1 GGNYVLTLMD
11 VYGGGI
17 AVLFIA
23 IAECISLLWIYE
35 PIKTKYEVNPP
46 GIELALQ
53 IMVCFSG
60 LRNVCDDVQFMLGKK
75 PNVYWRITWSFF
87 APVILS
93 VIFIMSLVKF
103 KPLGDDSYDYPDWA
117 DAVGFCLGCLSIAQI
132 PICAIFSIFQQKGS
146 SLKNK
151 FLLST
156 KPTQDWGPSDLD
168 LRESWLE
175 FKRKSHPTLLLNS
188 IEHVNSTTHTVAV
201 PDEETFRCRVVSLK
215 ETSSLKLGARN
226 GFMFLS
232 NYYPVLNFEIL
243 FNFDIF
249 EKRIEKRT

>member
-1 GGNYVLTLMD
+1 MD

-23 IAECISLLWIYE
+23 IAECISLLWIY
-35 PIKTKYEVNPP
+35 
-46 GIELALQ
+46 
-53 IMVCFSG
+53 G

-188 IEHVNSTTHTVAV
+188 IAEHVNSTTHTVAV
-201 PDEETFRCRVVSLK
+201 PDEETFRCRGNSHG
-215 ETSSLKLGARN
+215 S
-226 GFMFLS
+226 
-232 NYYPVLNFEIL
+232 
-243 FNFDIF
+243 
-249 EKRIEKRT
+249 RT